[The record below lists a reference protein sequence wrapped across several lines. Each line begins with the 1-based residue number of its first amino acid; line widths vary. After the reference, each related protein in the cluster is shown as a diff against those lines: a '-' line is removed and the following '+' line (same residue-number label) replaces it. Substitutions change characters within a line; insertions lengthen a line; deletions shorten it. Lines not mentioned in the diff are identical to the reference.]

1 MSGDLPVV
9 DPAKVE
15 PAGPAHVGGILLAAG
30 ESTRFAD
37 GNKLLAAYEDEPIVW
52 HAALSLV
59 QAGLDPRIAV
69 TGNDA
74 GAVADAI
81 DGLGFE
87 TVHNPDY
94 ADGQATSVRTGI
106 GGVGAIDAVVIALGD
121 MPAVDPGSIEALVT
135 VYRAG
140 EHSALAAAYE
150 GRRGNPVLFDRRH
163 FAALA
168 ALEGDTGGRD
178 VLRSSGAAALVE
190 TDDPGVTRDVDTRE
204 HLAAVDY

>member
-1 MSGDLPVV
+1 MSDDLPVV
-9 DPAKVE
+9 DPASVE
-15 PAGPAHVGGILLAAG
+15 PTGPAHVAGILLAAG

-37 GNKLLAAYEDEPIVW
+37 GNKLLAPYDDEPIVW

-74 GAVADAI
+74 GAVSDAI

-87 TVHNPDY
+87 LVHNPDY

-106 GGVGAIDAVVIALGD
+106 AAIGAVDAVVIALGD
-121 MPAVDPGSIEALVT
+121 MPAVDPASIEALVT

-140 EHSALAAAYE
+140 EHSALAAAYD

-163 FAALA
+163 FAALSR
-168 ALEGDTGGRD
+168 LEGDTGGRD
-178 VLRSSGAAALVE
+178 VLCSSDDAALVE
-190 TDDPGVTRDVDTRE
+190 TGDPGVTRDVDTRE
-204 HLAAVDY
+204 HLAALED